1 MERGYRIHN
10 MVMYGIQML
19 AVASIHIE
27 QVVIGFGQMNTIGYG
42 FPIMSG
48 VGHHSIM
55 GVGTMIVIMD
65 GYGYQI
71 MNGHLHG

>member
-1 MERGYRIHN
+1 MGHGFRTRN
-10 MVMYGIQML
+10 MVMYGIPML
-19 AVASIHIE
+19 VADSIHIE

-42 FPIMSG
+42 SPIMSG

-55 GVGTMIVIMD
+55 DAGLTIVIMD

-71 MNGHLHG
+71 MNGRQHG